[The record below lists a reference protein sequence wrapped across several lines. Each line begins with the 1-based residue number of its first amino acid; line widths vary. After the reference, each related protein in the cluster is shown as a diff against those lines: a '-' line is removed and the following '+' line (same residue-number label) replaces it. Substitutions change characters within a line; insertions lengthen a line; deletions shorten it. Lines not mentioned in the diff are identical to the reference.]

1 MENMDF
7 GRISINEVRAI
18 SSDKSAAIS
27 VDVEHQTSIDN
38 TPPEAGKFSL
48 TNDANEGVV
57 LGEPQSQL
65 SNANNQIMNERV
77 LKSLFKLN
85 LSQKEIMNGNC
96 LCKTT

>member
-7 GRISINEVRAI
+7 GRTSIDKVRAI

-27 VDVEHQTSIDN
+27 VEVEHQTSIDN

-57 LGEPQSQL
+57 LGEPESQL
-65 SNANNQIMNERV
+65 SNANNQITNEQGTEIP
-77 LKSLFKLN
+77 LQIKSLRKR
-85 LSQKEIMNGNC
+85 
-96 LCKTT
+96 